1 MLELPL
7 RLRTLLSAC
16 PRGAPVICA
25 SADRCVVIV
34 ISLDYIAA
42 GKNLRLRFR
51 RATTEQAGKDEF
63 RFDITKIVSD
73 MHVIF
78 AAGWEDYEHISTA
91 SGGFSPVK
99 YLDAVPSSPSCLPVS
114 ASSALRTTR
123 SMKHKMQNAA

>member
-63 RFDITKIVSD
+63 RFDITKVVSD

-78 AAGWEDYEHISTA
+78 AAGWRIMNTFPQPAAA
-91 SGGFSPVK
+91 S
-99 YLDAVPSSPSCLPVS
+99 LLLNILMQRRRVPRVCL
-114 ASSALRTTR
+114 ALLRLR
-123 SMKHKMQNAA
+123 FVPLVA